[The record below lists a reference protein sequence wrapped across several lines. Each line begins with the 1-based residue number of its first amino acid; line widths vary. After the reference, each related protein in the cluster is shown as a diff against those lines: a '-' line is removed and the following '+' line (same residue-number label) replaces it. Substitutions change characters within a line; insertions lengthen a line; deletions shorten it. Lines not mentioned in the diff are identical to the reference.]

1 MDTFHPMIKK
11 HLNKLTNQLIPRKLF
26 IPMCGKAVD
35 MAVLA
40 RMGHSVVGVE
50 FYELAVQVFFNENNI
65 TCSKKCVPL
74 LDGILY
80 ESDEFD
86 LRVYWTN
93 ILQFNPKLENGF
105 DGVCDRGG
113 LESIDIPLRKK
124 NANVLTS
131 ILSKG
136 TNYLLDTWDRPPG
149 IGPPYYI
156 FQRKNL

>member
-1 MDTFHPMIKK
+1 
-11 HLNKLTNQLIPRKLF
+11 
-26 IPMCGKAVD
+26 MCGKAVD

-40 RMGHSVVGVE
+40 RMGNSVVGVE

-65 TCSKKCVPL
+65 TCSKKYVPL

-105 DGVCDRGG
+105 DGVWDRGG

-124 NANVLTS
+124 NANVMTS